1 MKVRFV
7 LLLFLIISCSVDT
20 EDSKIEIDQSIFN
33 NLITLE
39 TNESLTIDTSSYVII
54 NYWASWCL
62 ECIEEHQYLIELS
75 KTRGLTDK
83 VILVSFQ
90 DSIENSI
97 DFLNEYGRG
106 DIIYAIDT
114 ESKLAIYSGVF
125 GVPETHI
132 ILNNKIVKKYNL
144 DIINENNITSNNSKT
159 KFEESLK
166 NINPTP
172 SIMSPISKNINSNE
186 PIKQEGKY
194 NISL

>member
-1 MKVRFV
+1 MKVRIV
-7 LLLFLIISCSVDT
+7 LLLFLIMSCSVDT
-20 EDSKIEIDQSIFN
+20 ENSKIEIEQSIFN
-33 NLITLE
+33 SLKALE
-39 TNESLTIDTSSYVII
+39 TNESLSIDTSSYVII

-62 ECIEEHQYLIELS
+62 ECIEEHQFLMELS
-75 KTRGLTDK
+75 KTKGLNDK

-132 ILNNKIVKKYNL
+132 ILNNKIVKKYIGPISIN
-144 DIINENNITSNNSKT
+144 DFQEIINNYSHLTN
-159 KFEESLK
+159 
-166 NINPTP
+166 
-172 SIMSPISKNINSNE
+172 
-186 PIKQEGKY
+186 
-194 NISL
+194 

>member
-7 LLLFLIISCSVDT
+7 LLFFLIISCSVDT

-39 TNESLTIDTSSYVII
+39 TNESLTIDTSNYVII

-132 ILNNKIVKKYNL
+132 ILNNKIVKKYIGPL
-144 DIINENNITSNNSKT
+144 SLSDLEEIINSY
-159 KFEESLK
+159 
-166 NINPTP
+166 
-172 SIMSPISKNINSNE
+172 SNE
-186 PIKQEGKY
+186 
-194 NISL
+194 

>member
-39 TNESLTIDTSSYVII
+39 TDESLTIDTSNYVII

-132 ILNNKIVKKYNL
+132 ILNNKIVKKYIGPL
-144 DIINENNITSNNSKT
+144 SLSDLEEIINSY
-159 KFEESLK
+159 
-166 NINPTP
+166 
-172 SIMSPISKNINSNE
+172 SNE
-186 PIKQEGKY
+186 
-194 NISL
+194 

>member
-54 NYWASWCL
+54 NYWASWCF

-97 DFLNEYGRG
+97 NFLNEYGRG

-132 ILNNKIVKKYNL
+132 ILNNKIVKKYIGPL
-144 DIINENNITSNNSKT
+144 SLSDLEEIINSY
-159 KFEESLK
+159 
-166 NINPTP
+166 
-172 SIMSPISKNINSNE
+172 SNE
-186 PIKQEGKY
+186 
-194 NISL
+194 

>member
-1 MKVRFV
+1 MKVRIV
-7 LLLFLIISCSVDT
+7 LLLFLFMSCSVDT
-20 EDSKIEIDQSIFN
+20 ENSKIEIDQSIFN
-33 NLITLE
+33 NLKTLE
-39 TNESLTIDTSSYVII
+39 TNESLTIDTSRYVII

-132 ILNNKIVKKYNL
+132 ILDNKIVQKYIGPL
-144 DIINENNITSNNSKT
+144 SLSDVEEIINSYSN
-159 KFEESLK
+159 
-166 NINPTP
+166 
-172 SIMSPISKNINSNE
+172 
-186 PIKQEGKY
+186 Q
-194 NISL
+194 

>member
-20 EDSKIEIDQSIFN
+20 EDLKIEIDQSIFN

-39 TNESLTIDTSSYVII
+39 TNESLTIDTSNYVII

-132 ILNNKIVKKYNL
+132 ILNNKIVKKYIGPL
-144 DIINENNITSNNSKT
+144 SLSDLEEIINSY
-159 KFEESLK
+159 
-166 NINPTP
+166 
-172 SIMSPISKNINSNE
+172 SNE
-186 PIKQEGKY
+186 
-194 NISL
+194 

>member
-39 TNESLTIDTSSYVII
+39 TNESLTIDTSNYVII

-90 DSIENSI
+90 DSIENSV
-97 DFLNEYGRG
+97 DFLDEYGRG

-132 ILNNKIVKKYNL
+132 ILNNKIVKKYIGPL
-144 DIINENNITSNNSKT
+144 SLSDLEEIINSY
-159 KFEESLK
+159 
-166 NINPTP
+166 
-172 SIMSPISKNINSNE
+172 SNE
-186 PIKQEGKY
+186 
-194 NISL
+194 

>member
-39 TNESLTIDTSSYVII
+39 TNESLTIDTSSDVII

-132 ILNNKIVKKYNL
+132 ILNNKIVKKYIGPL
-144 DIINENNITSNNSKT
+144 SLSDLEEIINSY
-159 KFEESLK
+159 
-166 NINPTP
+166 
-172 SIMSPISKNINSNE
+172 SNE
-186 PIKQEGKY
+186 
-194 NISL
+194 

>member
-39 TNESLTIDTSSYVII
+39 TNESLIIDTSNYVII

-132 ILNNKIVKKYNL
+132 ILNNKIVKKYIGPL
-144 DIINENNITSNNSKT
+144 SLSDLEEIINSY
-159 KFEESLK
+159 
-166 NINPTP
+166 
-172 SIMSPISKNINSNE
+172 SNE
-186 PIKQEGKY
+186 
-194 NISL
+194 

>member
-20 EDSKIEIDQSIFN
+20 EDSKIEIDQSIFS

-39 TNESLTIDTSSYVII
+39 TNESLTIDTSNYVII

-75 KTRGLTDK
+75 KTTGLTDK

-132 ILNNKIVKKYNL
+132 ILNNKIVKKYIGPL
-144 DIINENNITSNNSKT
+144 SLSDLEEIINSY
-159 KFEESLK
+159 
-166 NINPTP
+166 
-172 SIMSPISKNINSNE
+172 SNE
-186 PIKQEGKY
+186 
-194 NISL
+194 

>member
-1 MKVRFV
+1 MKVRIV

-33 NLITLE
+33 NLKTLE

-97 DFLNEYGRG
+97 NFLNEYGRG
-106 DIIYAIDT
+106 DIILSLI
-114 ESKLAIYSGVF
+114 
-125 GVPETHI
+125 HI
-132 ILNNKIVKKYNL
+132 
-144 DIINENNITSNNSKT
+144 
-159 KFEESLK
+159 
-166 NINPTP
+166 
-172 SIMSPISKNINSNE
+172 
-186 PIKQEGKY
+186 
-194 NISL
+194 

>member
-39 TNESLTIDTSSYVII
+39 TNESLTIDTSNYVII

-62 ECIEEHQYLIELS
+62 ECIEEHQFLMELS

-132 ILNNKIVKKYNL
+132 ILNNKIVKKYIGPL
-144 DIINENNITSNNSKT
+144 SLSDLEEIINSY
-159 KFEESLK
+159 
-166 NINPTP
+166 
-172 SIMSPISKNINSNE
+172 SNE
-186 PIKQEGKY
+186 
-194 NISL
+194 

>member
-1 MKVRFV
+1 M
-7 LLLFLIISCSVDT
+7 LFLIISCSVDT

-39 TNESLTIDTSSYVII
+39 TNESLTIDTSNYVII

-132 ILNNKIVKKYNL
+132 ILNNKIVKKYIGPL
-144 DIINENNITSNNSKT
+144 SLSDLEEIINSY
-159 KFEESLK
+159 
-166 NINPTP
+166 
-172 SIMSPISKNINSNE
+172 SNE
-186 PIKQEGKY
+186 
-194 NISL
+194 

>member
-20 EDSKIEIDQSIFN
+20 KDSKIEIDQSIFN
-33 NLITLE
+33 NLMTLE
-39 TNESLTIDTSSYVII
+39 TNESLTIDTSNYVII

-132 ILNNKIVKKYNL
+132 ILNNKIVKKYIGPL
-144 DIINENNITSNNSKT
+144 SLSDLEEIINSY
-159 KFEESLK
+159 
-166 NINPTP
+166 
-172 SIMSPISKNINSNE
+172 SNE
-186 PIKQEGKY
+186 
-194 NISL
+194 

>member
-1 MKVRFV
+1 MLKIRRLKLIKVF
-7 LLLFLIISCSVDT
+7 
-20 EDSKIEIDQSIFN
+20 FN

-39 TNESLTIDTSSYVII
+39 TNESLTIDTSSHVII

-132 ILNNKIVKKYNL
+132 ILNNKIVKKYIGPL
-144 DIINENNITSNNSKT
+144 SLSDLEEIINSY
-159 KFEESLK
+159 
-166 NINPTP
+166 
-172 SIMSPISKNINSNE
+172 SNE
-186 PIKQEGKY
+186 
-194 NISL
+194 

>member
-1 MKVRFV
+1 MKVRIV
-7 LLLFLIISCSVDT
+7 LLFFLIISCSVNT

-33 NLITLE
+33 NLKTLE
-39 TNESLTIDTSSYVII
+39 TNESLTIDTSRYVII

-97 DFLNEYGRG
+97 NFLNEYGRG
-106 DIIYAIDT
+106 DIVYAIDT

-132 ILNNKIVKKYNL
+132 ILNNKIVKKYIGPL
-144 DIINENNITSNNSKT
+144 SLSDLEEIINSY
-159 KFEESLK
+159 
-166 NINPTP
+166 
-172 SIMSPISKNINSNE
+172 SNE
-186 PIKQEGKY
+186 
-194 NISL
+194 

>member
-7 LLLFLIISCSVDT
+7 LLLFLIISCSVDA

-39 TNESLTIDTSSYVII
+39 TNESLTIDTSNYVII

-132 ILNNKIVKKYNL
+132 ILNNKIVKKYIGPL
-144 DIINENNITSNNSKT
+144 SLSDLEEIINSY
-159 KFEESLK
+159 
-166 NINPTP
+166 
-172 SIMSPISKNINSNE
+172 SNE
-186 PIKQEGKY
+186 
-194 NISL
+194 

>member
-20 EDSKIEIDQSIFN
+20 EDTKIEIDQSIFN

-39 TNESLTIDTSSYVII
+39 TNESLTIDTSNYVII

-132 ILNNKIVKKYNL
+132 ILNNKIVKKYIGPL
-144 DIINENNITSNNSKT
+144 SLSDLEEIINSY
-159 KFEESLK
+159 
-166 NINPTP
+166 
-172 SIMSPISKNINSNE
+172 SNE
-186 PIKQEGKY
+186 
-194 NISL
+194 

>member
-1 MKVRFV
+1 MKVRIV

-39 TNESLTIDTSSYVII
+39 TNESLTIDTSNYVII

-75 KTRGLTDK
+75 KTRGLADK

-97 DFLNEYGRG
+97 NFLNEYGRG

-132 ILNNKIVKKYNL
+132 ILNNKIVKKYIGPL
-144 DIINENNITSNNSKT
+144 SLSDLEEIINSY
-159 KFEESLK
+159 
-166 NINPTP
+166 
-172 SIMSPISKNINSNE
+172 SNE
-186 PIKQEGKY
+186 
-194 NISL
+194 

>member
-1 MKVRFV
+1 MKVRIV

-39 TNESLTIDTSSYVII
+39 TNESLTIDTSNYVII

-132 ILNNKIVKKYNL
+132 ILNNKIVKKYIGPL
-144 DIINENNITSNNSKT
+144 SLSDLEEIINSY
-159 KFEESLK
+159 
-166 NINPTP
+166 
-172 SIMSPISKNINSNE
+172 SNE
-186 PIKQEGKY
+186 
-194 NISL
+194 

>member
-1 MKVRFV
+1 MKARFV

-39 TNESLTIDTSSYVII
+39 TNESLTIDTSNYVII

-132 ILNNKIVKKYNL
+132 ILNNKIVKKYIGPL
-144 DIINENNITSNNSKT
+144 SLSDLEEIINSY
-159 KFEESLK
+159 
-166 NINPTP
+166 
-172 SIMSPISKNINSNE
+172 SNE
-186 PIKQEGKY
+186 
-194 NISL
+194 

>member
-39 TNESLTIDTSSYVII
+39 TNESLTFDTSSYVII

-97 DFLNEYGRG
+97 NFLNEYGRG

-132 ILNNKIVKKYNL
+132 ILNNKIVKKYIGPL
-144 DIINENNITSNNSKT
+144 SLSDLEEIINSY
-159 KFEESLK
+159 
-166 NINPTP
+166 
-172 SIMSPISKNINSNE
+172 SNE
-186 PIKQEGKY
+186 
-194 NISL
+194 

>member
-39 TNESLTIDTSSYVII
+39 TNENLTIDTSNYVII

-90 DSIENSI
+90 DSVENSI

-132 ILNNKIVKKYNL
+132 ILNNKIVKKYIGPL
-144 DIINENNITSNNSKT
+144 SLSDLEEIINSY
-159 KFEESLK
+159 
-166 NINPTP
+166 
-172 SIMSPISKNINSNE
+172 SNE
-186 PIKQEGKY
+186 
-194 NISL
+194 

>member
-1 MKVRFV
+1 MFHPSIVSKVRVHGQSLVINAILRAFGKWLGCLVIFV
-7 LLLFLIISCSVDT
+7 IMWLSCD
-20 EDSKIEIDQSIFN
+20 I
-33 NLITLE
+33 
-39 TNESLTIDTSSYVII
+39 
-54 NYWASWCL
+54 L

-132 ILNNKIVKKYNL
+132 ILNNKIVKKYIGTL
-144 DIINENNITSNNSKT
+144 SLSDLEEIINSY
-159 KFEESLK
+159 L
-166 NINPTP
+166 
-172 SIMSPISKNINSNE
+172 NE
-186 PIKQEGKY
+186 
-194 NISL
+194 

>member
-33 NLITLE
+33 NLKTLE
-39 TNESLTIDTSSYVII
+39 TNESLTIDTSRYVII

-97 DFLNEYGRG
+97 NFLNEYGRG

-132 ILNNKIVKKYNL
+132 ILNNKIVKKYIGPL
-144 DIINENNITSNNSKT
+144 SLSDLEEIINSY
-159 KFEESLK
+159 
-166 NINPTP
+166 
-172 SIMSPISKNINSNE
+172 SNE
-186 PIKQEGKY
+186 
-194 NISL
+194 

>member
-39 TNESLTIDTSSYVII
+39 TNESLTIDTSNYVII

-97 DFLNEYGRG
+97 DFLDEYGRG

-132 ILNNKIVKKYNL
+132 ILNNKIVKKYIGPL
-144 DIINENNITSNNSKT
+144 SLSDLEEIINSY
-159 KFEESLK
+159 
-166 NINPTP
+166 
-172 SIMSPISKNINSNE
+172 SNE
-186 PIKQEGKY
+186 WYMQLK
-194 NISL
+194 

>member
-7 LLLFLIISCSVDT
+7 LLLFLIISCSVNT

-39 TNESLTIDTSSYVII
+39 TNESLTIDTSNYVII

-132 ILNNKIVKKYNL
+132 ILNNKIVKKYIGPL
-144 DIINENNITSNNSKT
+144 SLSDLEEIINSY
-159 KFEESLK
+159 
-166 NINPTP
+166 
-172 SIMSPISKNINSNE
+172 SNE
-186 PIKQEGKY
+186 
-194 NISL
+194 

>member
-1 MKVRFV
+1 M
-7 LLLFLIISCSVDT
+7 
-20 EDSKIEIDQSIFN
+20 
-33 NLITLE
+33 
-39 TNESLTIDTSSYVII
+39 II

-62 ECIEEHQYLIELS
+62 ECIDEHQYLIELS

-132 ILNNKIVKKYNL
+132 ILNNKIVKKYTGPL
-144 DIINENNITSNNSKT
+144 SLSDLEEIINSY
-159 KFEESLK
+159 
-166 NINPTP
+166 
-172 SIMSPISKNINSNE
+172 SNE
-186 PIKQEGKY
+186 
-194 NISL
+194 

>member
-39 TNESLTIDTSSYVII
+39 TNESLTIDTSNYVII

-97 DFLNEYGRG
+97 NFLNEYGRG

-132 ILNNKIVKKYNL
+132 ILNNKIVKKYIGPL
-144 DIINENNITSNNSKT
+144 SLSDLEEIINSY
-159 KFEESLK
+159 
-166 NINPTP
+166 
-172 SIMSPISKNINSNE
+172 SNE
-186 PIKQEGKY
+186 
-194 NISL
+194 

>member
-7 LLLFLIISCSVDT
+7 LLLFLIFSCSVDT

-39 TNESLTIDTSSYVII
+39 TNESLTIDTSNYVII

-90 DSIENSI
+90 DSIENSV

-132 ILNNKIVKKYNL
+132 ILNNKIVKKYIGPL
-144 DIINENNITSNNSKT
+144 
-159 KFEESLK
+159 SL
-166 NINPTP
+166 
-172 SIMSPISKNINSNE
+172 SD
-186 PIKQEGKY
+186 
-194 NISL
+194 

>member
-39 TNESLTIDTSSYVII
+39 TNDSLTIDTSNYVII

-132 ILNNKIVKKYNL
+132 ILNNKIVKKYIGPL
-144 DIINENNITSNNSKT
+144 SLSDLEEIINSY
-159 KFEESLK
+159 
-166 NINPTP
+166 
-172 SIMSPISKNINSNE
+172 SNE
-186 PIKQEGKY
+186 
-194 NISL
+194 

>member
-7 LLLFLIISCSVDT
+7 LLLFFIISCSVDT

-39 TNESLTIDTSSYVII
+39 TNESLTIDTSNYVII

-132 ILNNKIVKKYNL
+132 ILNNKIVKKYIGPL
-144 DIINENNITSNNSKT
+144 SLSDLEEIINSY
-159 KFEESLK
+159 
-166 NINPTP
+166 
-172 SIMSPISKNINSNE
+172 SNE
-186 PIKQEGKY
+186 
-194 NISL
+194 

>member
-39 TNESLTIDTSSYVII
+39 TNESLTIDTSNYVII

-83 VILVSFQ
+83 VILVSPQ

-132 ILNNKIVKKYNL
+132 ILNNKIVKKYIGPL
-144 DIINENNITSNNSKT
+144 SLSDLEEIINSY
-159 KFEESLK
+159 
-166 NINPTP
+166 
-172 SIMSPISKNINSNE
+172 SNE
-186 PIKQEGKY
+186 
-194 NISL
+194 